1 MNASSQTSP
10 GALPPESPHGARPLP
25 GPATPADTFA
35 AYGAVLPV
43 PLGSAAAVQRPGAT
57 ADPDVPHGLMARVPE
72 PATPECI
79 DPECAESIAA
89 TAYQLGVDDTRAEL
103 ERLGQDG
110 EILPWFHA
118 RRKAVALLCEGRP
131 DDHLL
136 TVREV
141 LTAADGRTP
150 TDAPLTLMWNRSA
163 QVPDAHTTH
172 KQVVVE
178 CTTAHGGRADL
189 VLQDEERF
197 ALASLLDAEI
207 RDITTPCATSTA
219 CGTADD
225 LDASDPMLFGWSRL
239 EIAGIE
245 GGPRWYCT
253 PHCVSNALA
262 RASDDLAI
270 IDDQAALDG
279 GL

>member
-1 MNASSQTSP
+1 VNASSQTTP
-10 GALPPESPHGARPLP
+10 GAMPSETPP
-25 GPATPADTFA
+25 GPQPLSAPANPAGFFA
-35 AYGAVLPV
+35 AYGAVVPV
-43 PLGSAAAVQRPGAT
+43 PLGTT
-57 ADPDVPHGLMARVPE
+57 A
-72 PATPECI
+72 ATPQADGVPTPDAPGDRVAPEETAGQPI
-79 DPECAESIAA
+79 DLKEIADR
-89 TAYQLGVDDTRAEL
+89 AYQLGVDDTRIDYTKA
-103 ERLGQDG
+103 GQD
-110 EILPWFHA
+110 EETVAWFHQ
-118 RRKAVALLCEGRP
+118 RLRTVNLLCAGRP

-141 LTAADGRTP
+141 RTAADGRTA

-172 KQVVVE
+172 KRVVVE

-189 VLQDEERF
+189 VLQDEERL

-207 RDITTPCATSTA
+207 RDVTEPCATSTA

-225 LDASDPMLFGWSRL
+225 LDASDPVLFGWSRL
-239 EIAGIE
+239 EIAGID

-262 RASDDLAI
+262 RAGDDLALA
-270 IDDQAALDG
+270 DDQAALDG